1 MFHNLSKLV
10 HRLCGLA
17 TLVCWFH
24 GLSTFVCWFHELSTL
39 VRWCHGLST
48 PVCWFHGLSTLVRWL
63 HGLST
68 LVCWFHGLSTLVSW
82 FHGLS
87 TLVCWFNGLNRCL
100 LCALPWEIFR
110 FWLFGCIAF
119 DGMQHYVR
127 NHVKSLLCA
136 QVLAVPATVI
146 LFELGAAW
154 PGSNGSY
161 GASNGASNGAN
172 MSNSVFRSKHPRLFR
187 STDWTV
193 WFALALCTLGL
204 SIYNARVLLEIQAM
218 EQLEVLEALEE
229 LESGSCS
236 VGDSV
241 STRSGIRQWSSD
253 SVGAGGG
260 GGAKYGGV

>member
-1 MFHNLSKLV
+1 VVVQQLAILLMIAPLSNILANPGIV
-10 HRLCGLA
+10 LPGAEGEANVLISIAHGARCWWPGGGGGGGCAGAFFPVTLC
-17 TLVCWFH
+17 
-24 GLSTFVCWFHELSTL
+24 
-39 VRWCHGLST
+39 
-48 PVCWFHGLSTLVRWL
+48 
-63 HGLST
+63 
-68 LVCWFHGLSTLVSW
+68 
-82 FHGLS
+82 
-87 TLVCWFNGLNRCL
+87 
-100 LCALPWEIFR
+100 I
-110 FWLFGCIAF
+110 FGCIAF